1 MAGRPRK
8 VDTAT
13 MSTRVP
19 VDVKTAFEQ
28 LCSAAGMVPSRALAQ
43 LVVRALRE
51 GSRALGDG
59 GPGEEEV

>member
-1 MAGRPRK
+1 MARPRK
-8 VDTAT
+8 DYDTAT

-19 VDVKTAFEQ
+19 VDVKMAFEQ
-28 LCSAAGMVPSRALAQ
+28 LCSAAGVVPSRALAQ

-59 GPGEEEV
+59 RPGEED